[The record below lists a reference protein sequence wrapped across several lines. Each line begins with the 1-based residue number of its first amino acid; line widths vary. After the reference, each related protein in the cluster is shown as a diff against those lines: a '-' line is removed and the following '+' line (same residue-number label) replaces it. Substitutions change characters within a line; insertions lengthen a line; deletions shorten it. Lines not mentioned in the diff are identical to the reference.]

1 MHQMDSAL
9 QVVRLVLRN
18 IFINDPDYEI
28 QGAVASLQM
37 VQNWEYWWAASLG
50 EKWAN
55 MAVR

>member
-1 MHQMDSAL
+1 MDSAL